1 MRLRIPSRA
10 RVKEILAGSSPASAA
25 AWLIRVRIAW

>member
-10 RVKEILAGSSPASAA
+10 RVKEIWAGSRPASLA
-25 AWLIRVRIAW
+25 AWLMRVRIAW